1 MDVHSAGIFSPFIQQ
16 EFIVHFT
23 LCQALTICR
32 WIGHGACKEQKS
44 LVNLRTATRRNLC
57 RVLNGLMVISQG
69 RRTVS
74 CIPARGNSKDR
85 GTEIRNSLAVNA
97 SCYWSFGKEKLQV
110 GNLLRDL
117 WFSAST
123 VVICPGAFLGPVLYF
138 LVSVLT
144 GSIMHIK
151 YS

>member
-85 GTEIRNSLAVNA
+85 GTKIRNSLAVNA

-117 WFSAST
+117 WFSVCFHSGHLPWGFSWTCA
-123 VVICPGAFLGPVLYF
+123 VFPGECFNRFHYAY
-138 LVSVLT
+138 
-144 GSIMHIK
+144 
-151 YS
+151 